1 MKRNF
6 IATVFSVIGAMLAL
20 SFAIDAHAASLVA
33 SQVLKHG
40 DILGALGNHAWAIA
54 GVGSIAAAREFGRKS
69 GGNPEQVMEQVTAEL
84 KRIGDEVKQ
93 SGELAL
99 KQAKSAGDMSLE
111 TKGKMDELLLKQ
123 GELQARLQEAEQKL
137 ARRGDP
143 DEPQSVKSIGQMIVE
158 SEEFKSARSEG
169 KSSVRVKLDRKDIMN
184 VPATVGAGVSATN
197 SLVVADRQAGVIAPP
212 QRTMTIRNLLMPGQT
227 SSNAIEYAVET
238 GFTNA
243 AAPTA
248 EGGAKPQSGITFNL
262 KSQPV
267 RTIPH
272 IFRASRQILDDA
284 PMLASYIDGRARYG
298 LQLVEEAQLLSGDG
312 TGANI
317 LGILPQ
323 ASAFAP
329 AITPANATAIDRL
342 RLAILQSL
350 LAEFPASGIVLNP
363 IDWATIELTK
373 DAQGRYIIGNPMDG
387 TTPRLWNL
395 PVVETQS
402 MAANTFLTG
411 AFAMGAQIFDR
422 MEIEVLISLEDA
434 DNFTKNM
441 VTIRAEERLALAVYR
456 PEAFVTGLV
465 TPAAD

>member
-1 MKRNF
+1 MRQFDN
-6 IATVFSVIGAMLAL
+6 G
-20 SFAIDAHAASLVA
+20 
-33 SQVLKHG
+33 G
-40 DILGALGNHAWAIA
+40 D
-54 GVGSIAAAREFGRKS
+54 FGRKNGGGGS
-69 GGNPEQVMEQVTAEL
+69 GGSDAERVIEEVTKEI
-84 KRIGDEVKQ
+84 KRIGDDVKAA
-93 SGELAL
+93 GEKALAE
-99 KQAKSAGDMSLE
+99 AKKAGDMSTE
-111 TKGKMDELLLKQ
+111 TKTKVDELLLKQ
-123 GELQARLQEAEQKL
+123 GELQARVLEAEQKL
-137 ARRGDP
+137 ARRAEP
-143 DEPQSVKSIGQMIVE
+143 DAPQSAKSLGQMIID
-158 SEEFKSARSEG
+158 SDEFKNARSEG

-184 VPATVGAGVSATN
+184 VPATVGAGASASN
-197 SLVVADRQAGVIAPP
+197 SLVVADRQAGIVAAP
-212 QRTMTIRNLLMPGQT
+212 QRKMTIRNLLMPGQT
-227 SSNAIEYAVET
+227 SSNAIEYTVET

-248 EGGAKPQSGITFNL
+248 EGGAKPQSNITFNL

-329 AITPANATAIDRL
+329 AITPANATAIDRI

-363 IDWATIELTK
+363 IDWAGIELTK

-402 MAANTFLTG
+402 MAANNFLTG
-411 AFAMGAQIFDR
+411 AFTMGAQIFDR

-465 TPAAD
+465 TPAAP